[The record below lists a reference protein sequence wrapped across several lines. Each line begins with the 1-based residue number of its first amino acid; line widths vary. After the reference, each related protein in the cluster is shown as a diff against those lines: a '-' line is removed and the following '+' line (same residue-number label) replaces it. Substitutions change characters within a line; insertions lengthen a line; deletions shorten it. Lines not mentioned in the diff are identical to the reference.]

1 MATGAVA
8 GARAAGLAGLGAR
21 LGLIVGQQEAVAS
34 LNPADY
40 VYAMP
45 PADVLKRLA
54 QEQAGP
60 AGQPGSS
67 DGPHTAAGCRPALQ
81 GELGS

>member
-8 GARAAGLAGLGAR
+8 GARAAGLVGLGAR

-40 VYAMP
+40 VYATP

-54 QEQAGP
+54 QEQTGP

-67 DGPHTAAGCRPALQ
+67 DGAHTAAGSRPALQ
-81 GELGS
+81 GEFGS